1 MRDGMDARE
10 ALAPGFLQRQ
20 PEVEG
25 WAEEKNQNG
34 RPEALYE
41 LLYHMSDQSIL
52 KFYKITAESQAG
64 NEFL

>member
-1 MRDGMDARE
+1 MDAKE
-10 ALAPGFLQRQ
+10 ALAPDLLRRQ

-25 WAEEKNQNG
+25 WAEKRKSKNGHPNT
-34 RPEALYE
+34 LYE